1 MTTKAVPKEL
11 RAKTRARMAEA
22 VIQAMAELVLSQK
35 NADVPNWL
43 DVDLTVSQ
51 LRAVYL
57 LAYHG
62 TLSIG
67 ELAGLLKL
75 GYPATSVL
83 VQQLVRQQLAE
94 RSEDT
99 RDRRRSWVSL
109 TERGAQLV
117 GDRREQREAQFMPRL
132 NRLSDEK
139 LRGLQR
145 GLKALITAM
154 REEQQK

>member
-11 RAKTRARMAEA
+11 RARTRARMAEA

-117 GDRREQREAQFMPRL
+117 GDRREQREAQFLPRL
-132 NRLSDEK
+132 NRLSDER

-145 GLKALITAM
+145 GLEALITAM

>member
-43 DVDLTVSQ
+43 DLDLTVSQ

-117 GDRREQREAQFMPRL
+117 GDRREQREAQFLPRL
-132 NRLSDEK
+132 NRLSDER

-145 GLKALITAM
+145 GLEALITAM

>member
-1 MTTKAVPKEL
+1 MTAKAVAREP

-43 DVDLTVSQ
+43 DADLTVSQ

-62 TLSIG
+62 ALSIG

-75 GYPATSVL
+75 GYPAASIL
-83 VQQLVRQQLAE
+83 VQQLVRQELTE

-99 RDRRRSWVSL
+99 HDRRRAWVRL
-109 TERGAQLV
+109 TERGARLV
-117 GDRREQREAQFMPRL
+117 GDRRERRETEFLPRL
-132 NRLSDEK
+132 NRLSDEE

-145 GLKALITAM
+145 GLEALIAVI
-154 REEQQK
+154 REEQQ

>member
-1 MTTKAVPKEL
+1 MTTKTVPKEL

-22 VIQAMAELVLSQK
+22 VIQAMAE
-35 NADVPNWL
+35 
-43 DVDLTVSQ
+43 
-51 LRAVYL
+51 
-57 LAYHG
+57 
-62 TLSIG
+62 
-67 ELAGLLKL
+67 
-75 GYPATSVL
+75 
-83 VQQLVRQQLAE
+83 LVRQQLAE

-117 GDRREQREAQFMPRL
+117 GDRREQREAQFLPRL
-132 NRLSDEK
+132 NRLSDER

-145 GLKALITAM
+145 GLEALITAM

>member
-43 DVDLTVSQ
+43 DLDLTVSQ

>member
-43 DVDLTVSQ
+43 DLDLTVSQ

-117 GDRREQREAQFMPRL
+117 GDRREQREAQFLPRL